1 MAPQCAHVFSVNN
14 GECIKCCLNHR
25 TTATEIS
32 KTNYSHFWTFSSKI
46 LLLRCKCPAE
56 SRRQR
61 GGVFPVRG
69 HQKRPCC
76 LPTGNSW
83 ILTYCACWAR
93 ISLLRTETFP
103 NEVVKSRGIHSQYAH
118 WHTWKCV
125 FFRKSENDSDL
136 KSFFQPNMSRKKII
150 GTKIV
155 YLSTHE
161 THRLTHT

>member
-32 KTNYSHFWTFSSKI
+32 KTNYSHFWTFSSKT

-125 FFRKSENDSDL
+125 LLTQLSFGKVKTIQIWSHFSSQICREKKSSEQ
-136 KSFFQPNMSRKKII
+136 K
-150 GTKIV
+150 
-155 YLSTHE
+155 
-161 THRLTHT
+161 